1 MSNTNTADTLSSL
14 IASCE
19 SEARANGFSGE
30 GWEPTAADLDWVTD
44 QLGRKPSRE
53 EWSEAGYPAVGGR
66 HVA

>member
-1 MSNTNTADTLSSL
+1 MNNTNSTETLFSL

-19 SEARANGFSGE
+19 TEARANGFTGE
-30 GWEPTAADLDWVTD
+30 GWEPTDADLDWVTD

-53 EWSEAGYPAVGGR
+53 EWADAGYPHVGGR